1 MAGLK
6 TLISLSFILAIGF
19 ILIIL
24 SSVLHHNPYPVLVV
38 ATYLL
43 APLPN
48 IICGYCASPD
58 DFIDSSSGSAGAV
71 VDFGRFMTGFLVV
84 MGVGMYEGF
93 FSFAAAK
100 TRWGWE

>member
-6 TLISLSFILAIGF
+6 TLISLSFVLAFGF

-24 SSVLHHNPYPVLVV
+24 SSVLHHTPYPILVV

-58 DFIDSSSGSAGAV
+58 DFIDSSSGSPGAL

-84 MGVGMYEGF
+84 MGIGTY
-93 FSFAAAK
+93 
-100 TRWGWE
+100 